1 MFRPTIVAVTRGNR
15 GRIRLRVFKTL
26 RSPDQLITNRSS
38 HISKFDE
45 ILDLGVGKSF
55 IEKYKKKYKLL

>member
-1 MFRPTIVAVTRGNR
+1 MDRPTIVAVTKGNR

-38 HISKFDE
+38 HISKLDE
-45 ILDLGVGKSF
+45 ILDLGVGRGF
-55 IEKYKKKYKLL
+55 VEKYKKKYKLL